1 MIPEMDGFEFLARI
15 GEDERWRAL
24 PVVVMTAKTLTA
36 SDRERLSGRVEQL
49 VEKSS
54 YNLDSLLGDLDA
66 VLRRSAGPQSG

>member
-1 MIPEMDGFEFLARI
+1 MMPEMDGFEFLARI

-54 YNLDSLLGDLDA
+54 YNLDSLPGDLDD